1 MDEVADDRPIDQR
14 HLQLGRP
21 VQEDVAQ
28 TWGFLHRS
36 ILNPPIPGSSGKN
49 TKIIRFNQTTN
60 KVEGGGKKFNWE
72 IKQMRNYNE
81 RNLPKVEFKIVTGQ
95 ILV

>member
-60 KVEGGGKKFNWE
+60 KVGEEIQLRNKTNAQLQWE
-72 IKQMRNYNE
+72 KP
-81 RNLPKVEFKIVTGQ
+81 PKSWI
-95 ILV
+95 

>member
-1 MDEVADDRPIDQR
+1 
-14 HLQLGRP
+14 
-21 VQEDVAQ
+21 
-28 TWGFLHRS
+28 
-36 ILNPPIPGSSGKN
+36 
-49 TKIIRFNQTTN
+49 
-60 KVEGGGKKFNWE
+60 VEGGGKKFNWE